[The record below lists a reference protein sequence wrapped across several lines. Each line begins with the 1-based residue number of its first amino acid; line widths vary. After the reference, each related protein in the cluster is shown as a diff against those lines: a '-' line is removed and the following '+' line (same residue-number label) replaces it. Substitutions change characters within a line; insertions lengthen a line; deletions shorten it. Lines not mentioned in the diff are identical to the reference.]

1 MISVEQL
8 IGELLFRHNCVIIPS
23 FGGFVAKQTPASID
37 YKNGVMMPPRKS
49 LLFNRQLINNDGLL
63 IAELAVANSVNY
75 ESASQSI
82 NELVTDWYEKLKVG
96 ERITIDKVGFL
107 FFDQEKNICFEQD
120 RFFNLLLESYGLE
133 KVVFLTESDVQFAQK
148 TTIERSNEEKNVAQ
162 SAIVF
167 NTESITQEHK
177 TAETVIIQHPALKQ
191 KPKVWKYVAAACLL
205 PIAFYS
211 FWLPMKTN
219 VLESGMISV
228 KDFNPFYKTGESI
241 YTKQHLKTSKPIE
254 TERTLEELV
263 AELPEDVVVYRY
275 QFDEDLYIPIR
286 IHSKNDID
294 KELVT
299 IENPVVNTANFE
311 YIVGCFGNRDNAE
324 NLVAALKSKG
334 LNAYIYDESKGLS
347 RVSAGNAVSDS
358 DLQKLVEKANSAGAN
373 GWVLKK

>member
-75 ESASQSI
+75 ESASHSI
-82 NELVTDWYEKLKVG
+82 SELVTNWYEKLKVG

-133 KVVFLTESDVQFAQK
+133 KVVFLTESDVQFVQK

-167 NTESITQEHK
+167 NTESITQEQK

-228 KDFNPFYKTGESI
+228 KDFNPFYKTGESA
-241 YTKQHLKTSKPIE
+241 YTKQHLTVSKPIE
-254 TERTLEELV
+254 TEKTLEELV
-263 AELPEDVVVYRY
+263 AELPEDIVVYRY

-286 IHSKNDID
+286 IHSKKEID
-294 KELVT
+294 TEPVS

-311 YIVGCFGNRDNAE
+311 YIVGCFSNRENAE
-324 NLVAALKSKG
+324 NLVAALKAKG
-334 LNAYIYDESKGLS
+334 LNSYIYDESKGLS
-347 RVSAGNAVSDS
+347 RVSAGNAFSDA